1 MAEKNKISRIPPH
14 DLDAEQATLGS
25 IMLNPS
31 ALNEIV
37 DIIQFESFYSEKHR
51 IIFKAMIDL
60 FSKNEPI
67 DLLSLSTSLK
77 NRGQLEQ
84 IGGRT
89 YLSDLTSSVPAST
102 NVKHYAGIVY
112 KKALMRKL
120 IEAGEHLATVGF
132 TESDMDVETLMDDAE
147 KRVFSITGD
156 PKGQKFVSLK
166 QTVSEVWNEIE
177 RLHESKGE
185 LSGVPTGFPA
195 LDNVLAGLHKSDLI
209 ILAARPSVGKTTL
222 ALDIARNA
230 AVKYKIPV
238 GIFSLEMSANQLTQR
253 MLSAQS
259 HVDAWKLR
267 TGKITREED
276 FNKIRDS
283 LDELSKAPIY
293 IDDQAGNSIIKMKSV
308 ARRLKSEF
316 GLGLIVIDYLQL
328 MTTSKN
334 YDSMVNQVTEISRSL
349 KGLARELD
357 VPVLALS
364 QLSRAVESRGGKPR
378 LSDLRDSGSIEQD
391 ADVVMFIHREDR
403 SGTRTDTEST
413 GLAEVLIEKHRNGPL
428 GKVDLFFDEKNSTFL
443 SIEKG
448 SDYGAPATSS
458 QVDAAFNDF

>member
-1 MAEKNKISRIPPH
+1 MADVKKINRIPPH

-25 IMLNPS
+25 IMLNPY
-31 ALNEIV
+31 ALNEII
-37 DIIQFESFYSEKHR
+37 DIVQEHAFYSEKHK
-51 IIFKAMIDL
+51 IIWKAMIDL
-60 FSKNEPI
+60 FSKSEPI
-67 DLLSLSTSLK
+67 DILSLSTSLK

-84 IGGRT
+84 VGGRT
-89 YLSDLTSSVPAST
+89 YLTDLTNSVPAST
-102 NVKHYAGIVY
+102 NIKHYGKIVY

-120 IEAGEHLATVGF
+120 IEAGEHLATIGF
-132 TESDMDVETLMDDAE
+132 AESDEDVETIMDDAE
-147 KRVFSITGD
+147 KKVFSITGD
-156 PKGQKFVSLK
+156 PKGQNFVSLK
-166 QTVSEVWNEIE
+166 QSLTETWEQIE
-177 RLHESKGE
+177 KLHNDKGG
-185 LSGVPTGFPA
+185 LRGVPTGYPS
-195 LDNVLAGLHKSDLI
+195 LDNMLAGLQKSDLI

-230 AVKYKIPV
+230 AVNHQIPV
-238 GIFSLEMSANQLTQR
+238 GIFSLEMSSQQLTQR
-253 MLSAQS
+253 MLAAHSK
-259 HVDAWKLR
+259 VDAWKLR
-267 TGKITREED
+267 TGKISREDE
-276 FNKIRDS
+276 FGKIRDS
-283 LDELSKAPIY
+283 LNELSSAPIY

-316 GLGLIVIDYLQL
+316 GLGLIVVDYLQL
-328 MTTSKN
+328 MNTSKN

-403 SGTRTDTEST
+403 SGTRTDAEST
-413 GLAEVLIEKHRNGPL
+413 GMAEILIEKHRNGPV
-428 GKVDLFFDEKNSTFL
+428 GKVDLYFDEKNSTFL

-448 SDYGAPATSS
+448 ADYSASVPATK
-458 QVDAAFNDF
+458 DNFENF

>member
-1 MAEKNKISRIPPH
+1 MAEAKKISRIPPH

-37 DIIQFESFYSEKHR
+37 DIVQFESFYSEKHR

-84 IGGRT
+84 IGGRS
-89 YLSDLTSSVPAST
+89 YLTDLTNSVPAST

-132 TESDMDVETLMDDAE
+132 SESDMDVETLMDDAE
-147 KRVFSITGD
+147 KKVFSITGD

-166 QTVSEVWNEIE
+166 QTVSEVWTEIE
-177 RLHESKGE
+177 RLQESKGE

-195 LDNVLAGLHKSDLI
+195 LDNLLAGLHKSDLI

-230 AVKYKIPV
+230 AIKHGVPV

-253 MLSAQS
+253 MLSAHS
-259 HVDAWKLR
+259 SVDAWKLR
-267 TGKITREED
+267 TGKISNEGD
-276 FNKIRDS
+276 FSKLRDA
-283 LDELSKAPIY
+283 LNDLSKAPIY

-316 GLGLIVIDYLQL
+316 GLGLIVVDYLQL

-349 KGLARELD
+349 KGLARELA
-357 VPVLALS
+357 VPVLVIS
-364 QLSRAVESRGGKPR
+364 QLSRAVETRGGKPR

-403 SGTRTDTEST
+403 SGTRTDTESN
-413 GLAEVLIEKHRNGPL
+413 GLAEILIEKHRNGPL
-428 GKVDLFFDEKNSTFL
+428 GKVDLFFDEKNSRFL
-443 SIEKG
+443 PIDNNSNFAG
-448 SDYGAPATSS
+448 VQTPGQA
-458 QVDAAFNDF
+458 DAAFNDF

>member
-1 MAEKNKISRIPPH
+1 MSEQKKISRIPPH

-25 IMLNPS
+25 IMLNPV
-31 ALNEIV
+31 ALNEII
-37 DIIQFESFYSEKHR
+37 DIFSAESCYAEKHR

-67 DLLSLSTSLK
+67 DLLSLATSLK

-84 IGGRT
+84 VGGRA
-89 YLSDLTSSVPAST
+89 YLSDLTNSVPAST
-102 NVKHYAGIVY
+102 NVKHYAQIVY

-120 IEAGEHLATVGF
+120 IEVGEHLSTTGF
-132 TESDMDVETLMDDAE
+132 TESDEDVESIMDDAE
-147 KRVFSITGD
+147 KKVFAITGD
-156 PKGQKFVSLK
+156 PKGQKFVSIK
-166 QTVSEVWNEIE
+166 QSLTEVWDQLEK
-177 RLHESKGE
+177 LSTQGE
-185 LSGVPTGFPA
+185 GLGGVPTGYPS
-195 LDNVLAGLHKSDLI
+195 LDNLLGGLHKSDLI

-230 AVKYKIPV
+230 AVKYKVPV

-267 TGKITREED
+267 TGKINNEND
-276 FNKIRDS
+276 FGKIRDS
-283 LDELSKAPIY
+283 LNELSQAPIY

-403 SGTRTDTEST
+403 AGTRTDAEST
-413 GLAEVLIEKHRNGPL
+413 GIAEILIEKHRNGPV

-443 SIEKG
+443 SIEKNG
-448 SDYGAPATSS
+448 DFGVTTPS
-458 QVDAAFNDF
+458 QAKNTFDEF

>member
-166 QTVSEVWNEIE
+166 QTVSTNPKANSPVC
-177 RLHESKGE
+177 RLASL
-185 LSGVPTGFPA
+185 LSTMSSPDFTNLISSSWPRVHQSVRLRSPSTSPGMPPSNTRFP
-195 LDNVLAGLHKSDLI
+195 
-209 ILAARPSVGKTTL
+209 
-222 ALDIARNA
+222 
-230 AVKYKIPV
+230 
-238 GIFSLEMSANQLTQR
+238 SA
-253 MLSAQS
+253 S
-259 HVDAWKLR
+259 
-267 TGKITREED
+267 
-276 FNKIRDS
+276 F
-283 LDELSKAPIY
+283 LSK
-293 IDDQAGNSIIKMKSV
+293 
-308 ARRLKSEF
+308 
-316 GLGLIVIDYLQL
+316 
-328 MTTSKN
+328 
-334 YDSMVNQVTEISRSL
+334 
-349 KGLARELD
+349 
-357 VPVLALS
+357 
-364 QLSRAVESRGGKPR
+364 
-378 LSDLRDSGSIEQD
+378 
-391 ADVVMFIHREDR
+391 
-403 SGTRTDTEST
+403 
-413 GLAEVLIEKHRNGPL
+413 
-428 GKVDLFFDEKNSTFL
+428 
-443 SIEKG
+443 
-448 SDYGAPATSS
+448 
-458 QVDAAFNDF
+458 